1 MKKFVFTL
9 VIFSCILSAFA
20 QKNNVYELKFKVKGV
35 KDTAVYLANYY
46 GEKLYYADTAMANS
60 RGEFVFSGTKAL
72 PAGKYA
78 VVTPGPK
85 YFELF
90 VQEQFFEM
98 TTDTADFVKHMVVKN
113 SPNNQLLYDYIHFII
128 ERRLESERLNA
139 ELSQYG
145 SDAEK
150 SAEITSKM
158 VALNQDVQEY
168 QQRVVSENPE
178 LVAAKS
184 LNLMIPVRVPEPPV
198 KEDGSIDS
206 LFQYH
211 FYLNHFFDHADL
223 DDPAMVRL
231 PEFQRK
237 LDEYFNKTLVQLPD
251 SINKYADRLIEKVK
265 HNEDLFKYVVQYVT
279 YNFETSQI
287 MGMDAVFL
295 HMAENYYLT
304 GMATWA
310 DSTTMAKIDERVER
324 IKPTM
329 IGNIAPPLTLADTS
343 LENWMNM
350 HGIEAEFTILYF
362 YDPDCGHCKKKT
374 PTLVEKFEDHR
385 DKNVIIYA
393 VSGDSSEEWIKFIR
407 EKGLD
412 KDGIYNA
419 AAPQRVYEDSK
430 YATQLIFDGKT
441 DYKSLNY
448 RTVYD
453 VFSTPKVFLLD
464 RNKTIIAKQVG
475 VDQVFDIL
483 QDIHERNA
491 RDKK

>member
-1 MKKFVFTL
+1 
-9 VIFSCILSAFA
+9 
-20 QKNNVYELKFKVKGV
+20 
-35 KDTAVYLANYY
+35 
-46 GEKLYYADTAMANS
+46 
-60 RGEFVFSGTKAL
+60 
-72 PAGKYA
+72 
-78 VVTPGPK
+78 
-85 YFELF
+85 
-90 VQEQFFEM
+90 
-98 TTDTADFVKHMVVKN
+98 
-113 SPNNQLLYDYIHFII
+113 
-128 ERRLESERLNA
+128 
-139 ELSQYG
+139 
-145 SDAEK
+145 
-150 SAEITSKM
+150 
-158 VALNQDVQEY
+158 
-168 QQRVVSENPE
+168 
-178 LVAAKS
+178 
-184 LNLMIPVRVPEPPV
+184 
-198 KEDGSIDS
+198 
-206 LFQYH
+206 
-211 FYLNHFFDHADL
+211 
-223 DDPAMVRL
+223 
-231 PEFQRK
+231 
-237 LDEYFNKTLVQLPD
+237 
-251 SINKYADRLIEKVK
+251 
-265 HNEDLFKYVVQYVT
+265 
-279 YNFETSQI
+279 
-287 MGMDAVFL
+287 
-295 HMAENYYLT
+295 
-304 GMATWA
+304 
-310 DSTTMAKIDERVER
+310 MAKIDERVER

-374 PTLVEKFEDHR
+374 PTLVEKFENHR
-385 DKNVIIYA
+385 DKSVIIYA

-412 KDGIYNA
+412 KEGIYNA